1 MQIEEILIVKY
12 RGVSFGISTSLIG
25 QILRVP
31 EITSLAL
38 SPEQVRGL
46 CAVSGSIVTVLD
58 FNLLLGLEACSAD
71 RQENRVVTLGGEW
84 GALALLVDEVS
95 ISLSLEE
102 EKIEYLREHDDAICA
117 IYHHGETLIQIVD
130 LAFLISSVVPVNI
143 PTQRISEKNVN
154 DHISEGKAEEMGR
167 YLVLKMGS
175 EKYGMS
181 IEHLREILSAHIS
194 ITPIAGSHNEIEGM
208 MSLREELMVVA
219 DLRRYFGYKPIKS
232 DKNRIVIAQRHGK
245 TVGLMIDEIIDI
257 REFSEKDI
265 DRHNARGDEPHISGV
280 IRDGENLISLI
291 GTDTIDLIFERNA
304 EIIVKNQAI
313 VLQEES
319 NQAMEVVIFHLGNEE
334 FALNI
339 EEVAEIIDTVP
350 VTPVAEAPELVE
362 GVINIRGQIV
372 TIGSLYRRLGIE
384 SCAKSDQKIIIC
396 HAPQGRIG
404 FFVNSVSDVMGVK
417 ADQIRP
423 EDDREGLFSSVLHFD
438 EGKRLVMLF
447 NPDIS
452 KLVKGVA

>member
-38 SPEQVRGL
+38 SPDQVRGL

-71 RQENRVVTLGGEW
+71 RQENRVITLGGEW

-95 ISLSLEE
+95 ISLALEH
-102 EKIEYLREHDDAICA
+102 EKVEYLQEHDEAICA

-130 LAFLISSVVPVNI
+130 LAFLIGSVIPVKI
-143 PTQRISEKNVN
+143 QAQSISEKNVN
-154 DHISEGKAEEMGR
+154 DHAVGAKTEEFDR
-167 YLVLKMGS
+167 YLVLKMGN

-181 IEHLREILSAHIS
+181 IEYLREILSANIT
-194 ITPIAGSHNEIEGM
+194 ITPIAGSHDEIEGM
-208 MSLREELMVVA
+208 MSLREELMIVA
-219 DLRRYFGYKPIKS
+219 DLRRYFGYEPTRS

-245 TVGLMIDEIIDI
+245 TIGLMIDEIIDI
-257 REFSEKDI
+257 REFSEKEI
-265 DRHNARGDEPHISGV
+265 DHQSCGGDEPHISGI

-291 GTDTIDLIFERNA
+291 GTDTIDRIFARNA
-304 EIIVKNQAI
+304 EIIVENSSI
-313 VLQEES
+313 SSHEES

-334 FALNI
+334 FAFNI
-339 EEVAEIIDTVP
+339 EEVAEIIDTVS
-350 VTPVAEAPELVE
+350 VTPVAESPELVE

-384 SCAKSDQKIIIC
+384 SCAHGDQKIIIC

-404 FFVNSVSDVMGVK
+404 FFVNSVSDVMGVN

-423 EDDREGLFSSVLHFD
+423 EDDAEGLFSSVLHFD

-447 NPDIS
+447 NPDVV
-452 KLVKGVA
+452 KLLKGVV

>member
-38 SPEQVRGL
+38 SPDQVRGL

-58 FNLLLGLEACSAD
+58 FNLLLGLNACSAD
-71 RQENRVVTLGGEW
+71 RQENRVITLGDEW
-84 GALALLVDEVS
+84 SALALLVDEVS
-95 ISLSLEE
+95 ISLSLEA
-102 EKIEYLREHDDAICA
+102 EKMEYLREHDDAICA
-117 IYHHGETLIQIVD
+117 IYHHGDTLIQIVD
-130 LAFLISSVVPVNI
+130 LAFLIGSVTPVRI
-143 PTQRISEKNVN
+143 EAQRISEKNLN
-154 DHISEGKAEEMGR
+154 DRTIEAKAQEIGR

-175 EKYGMS
+175 EKYGLS
-181 IEHLREILSAHIS
+181 IEHLREILSAHIL
-194 ITPIAGSHNEIEGM
+194 ITPIAGSHDEIEGM
-208 MSLREELMVVA
+208 MSLREELMIVA
-219 DLRRYFGYKPIKS
+219 DLRRYFRYQPTKS
-232 DKNRIVIAQRHGK
+232 DKNRIIIAQRHGK
-245 TVGLMIDEIIDI
+245 TIGLMIDEIIDI

-265 DRHNARGDEPHISGV
+265 DYQNTRGDEPHISGV

-291 GTDTIDLIFERNA
+291 GTDTIDRIFERNA
-304 EIIVKNQAI
+304 EIIVENHAI
-313 VLQEES
+313 EEQEES
-319 NQAMEVVIFHLGNEE
+319 NQVMEVVIFHLGNEE
-334 FALNI
+334 FAFNI

-372 TIGSLYRRLGIE
+372 TIGSLYRRLGID
-384 SCAKSDQKIIIC
+384 SSAQSDQKIIIC

-404 FFVNSVSDVMGVK
+404 FFVNSVSDVIGVN
-417 ADQIRP
+417 ADQIRH
-423 EDDREGLFSSVLHFD
+423 EDDLEGLFSSVLHFD
-438 EGKRLVMLF
+438 DGKRLVMLF

-452 KLVKGVA
+452 KLLKGVA